1 MSKRMRHK
9 NEERG
14 PPRASGTS
22 ADAAIRRGLAQHSGG
37 QPGTIREPL
46 AQYEPPALLAVGPP
60 GWDARLQRP
69 AHSGR
74 LGTDHQ
80 RGERGGGRSGG
91 TPKYLLS
98 GMVFW
103 GSCHAELYPRKISG
117 KRRLLPAGAPHRAGH
132 LQGRRRRCVQIER
145 PMEDTRDWISRKR
158 GEAGRLPGGSPGE
171 DCR

>member
-1 MSKRMRHK
+1 MVVQVIRCAISCRISWDWEGKGLGIQRHLEDCLAVAQRSGWTVVDHCIDNDTGASRYSKKKAGGSH
-9 NEERG
+9 
-14 PPRASGTS
+14 
-22 ADAAIRRGLAQHSGG
+22 RRGLARHSGG
-37 QPGTIREPL
+37 Q
-46 AQYEPPALLAVGPP
+46 
-60 GWDARLQRP
+60 
-69 AHSGR
+69 S
-74 LGTDHQ
+74 
-80 RGERGGGRSGG
+80 SG

-98 GMVFW
+98 GMVFC
-103 GSCHAELYPRKISG
+103 GSCHAELYPRKIRG